1 MTHNNDGGAQAMA
14 RLEQLVAIGV
24 TIASAPPAARM
35 DALMSDESLG
45 ILKEMC
51 VSGAFGATI
60 QAAVGAK
67 GMISLSLVTMTRH
80 YDSSL

>member
-1 MTHNNDGGAQAMA
+1 MA

-67 GMISLSLVTMTRH
+67 AVEAIARIVNNEMLRSVRMKTLS
-80 YDSSL
+80 